1 MFSEI
6 LLPFVAGMVLAYF
19 LDPVA
24 DRLERTGLSRTAAT
38 FLILIAFVVALTIA
52 MIILIPVLAS
62 QLAGF
67 LDKLPEYLAQLQTL
81 VTSFNPEW
89 LEQRFG
95 LDAGSLRE
103 GLNSLLT
110 SGVGFVTTVFQ
121 SIWSSGVALF
131 SIAGLFVVTPVV
143 AFYMLLDWDRMV
155 AAVDSWVPRDHVET
169 VRQIFSDINTATAGF
184 VRGQGTLCLMLGV
197 MYAIGLT
204 LTGLNFGILIGL
216 FAGLISFIPYVGSLV
231 GLVLS
236 VGVAF
241 VQFWPDWTMVAAVAG
256 VFFVGQFIEGNIL
269 QPRLVGKS
277 VGLHP
282 VWLMFALF
290 AFGALFGFVGLA
302 DRGSGG
308 RGGRRSGSL
317 RHRPLSGIAAL
328 QGAQGRNRRGQG
340 QDRSQPKHVPARTIE
355 RAMGD
360 PDKPRQLPLDLGHST
375 GHSRDELVVSDA
387 NRQAVALIDRWPD
400 WPAAVVVLAGPA
412 GSGKSHLASI
422 WSGHGERG
430 FARRFR

>member
-1 MFSEI
+1 MAKAKPPTDDELADALAATAFRRQIRFWLITAALLGLFIYLFSEI

-24 DRLERTGLSRTAAT
+24 DRLQRAGLSRTAAT
-38 FLILIAFVVALTIA
+38 LLILVTFLVALTVA
-52 MIILIPVLAS
+52 MIVLIPVLAS
-62 QLAGF
+62 QLADF
-67 LDKLPEYLAQLQTL
+67 LAKLPDYLAQLQTL
-81 VTSFNPEW
+81 VTNFNPEW
-89 LEQRFG
+89 LERRFG

-110 SGVGFVTTVFQ
+110 SGVGFFTTVFQ

-131 SIAGLFVVTPVV
+131 SIVGLFVVTPVV

-155 AAVDSWVPRDHVET
+155 AKVDSWVPRDHVET
-169 VRQIFSDINTATAGF
+169 VRHIATDINTATAGF
-184 VRGQGTLCLMLGV
+184 VRGQGTLCLILGII
-197 MYAIGLT
+197 YAVGLT

-231 GLVLS
+231 GLVLA

-241 VQFWPDWTMVAAVAG
+241 VQFWPDWLMVVAVAC

-290 AFGALFGFVGLA
+290 AFGALFGFVGL
-302 DRGSGG
+302 
-308 RGGRRSGSL
+308 L
-317 RHRPLSGIAAL
+317 IA
-328 QGAQGRNRRGQG
+328 
-340 QDRSQPKHVPARTIE
+340 VPA
-355 RAMGD
+355 A
-360 PDKPRQLPLDLGHST
+360 
-375 GHSRDELVVSDA
+375 A
-387 NRQAVALIDRWPD
+387 AVAVLVRFAISRYLESPLYKGHVETAKDD
-400 WPAAVVVLAGPA
+400 VEVVVVKP
-412 GSGKSHLASI
+412 KASP
-422 WSGHGERG
+422 
-430 FARRFR
+430 RRKRADKTD

>member
-1 MFSEI
+1 MAKADRTPDNEIAEAVISANFRRQIRFWLIAAAFLGVFVYLFSEI
-6 LLPFVAGMVLAYF
+6 LLPFVAGMALAYF

-24 DRLERTGLSRTAAT
+24 DRLERLGLSRTAAT
-38 FLILIAFVVALTIA
+38 VLILLAFIVTLAIA
-52 MIILIPVLAS
+52 MIVLIPVLAS
-62 QLAGF
+62 QLADF
-67 LDKLPEYLAQLQTL
+67 LAKLPEYLAQLQTL
-81 VTSFNPEW
+81 ITSFNPEW

-95 LDAGSLRE
+95 LDAGSLQE

-110 SGVGFVTTVFQ
+110 SGVGFITTVFQ
-121 SIWSSGVALF
+121 SIWTSGVALF
-131 SIAGLFVVTPVV
+131 SIVGLFVVTPVV

-155 AAVDSWVPRDHVET
+155 TKVDSWVPRDHVET
-169 VRQIFSDINTATAGF
+169 VRTLATDINTATAGF
-184 VRGQGTLCLMLGV
+184 VRGQGTLCLILGV
-197 MYAIGLT
+197 MYAFGLT

-290 AFGALFGFVGLA
+290 AFGALFGFVGLLIA
-302 DRGSGG
+302 VPAAAAVAVLVRFAISRYLESPLYKGHVEDAEAEAVAAKPKAAG
-308 RGGRRSGSL
+308 RTRR
-317 RHRPLSGIAAL
+317 RA
-328 QGAQGRNRRGQG
+328 GQG
-340 QDRSQPKHVPARTIE
+340 D
-355 RAMGD
+355 
-360 PDKPRQLPLDLGHST
+360 
-375 GHSRDELVVSDA
+375 
-387 NRQAVALIDRWPD
+387 
-400 WPAAVVVLAGPA
+400 
-412 GSGKSHLASI
+412 
-422 WSGHGERG
+422 
-430 FARRFR
+430 